1 MRINPLLVQS
11 LASLR
16 TALETQKNA
25 AAEQEKLIRTQ
36 RTELG
41 ALWQDKLLPSQS
53 QSTDLNDENDG
64 QGLQILLAKIQLP
77 KRRKVHHNS
86 ELLSTKAARVPDG
99 IHSGYAANEISDI
112 LERDEL
118 PMPDVSTTISPW
130 AVLSWMVP
138 WAGLA

>member
-1 MRINPLLVQS
+1 MRINLLLVQS

-36 RTELG
+36 RAELG

-64 QGLQILLAKIQLP
+64 QGSTDPAGQDP
-77 KRRKVHHNS
+77 F
-86 ELLSTKAARVPDG
+86 TKAQKG
-99 IHSGYAANEISDI
+99 TS
-112 LERDEL
+112 
-118 PMPDVSTTISPW
+118 
-130 AVLSWMVP
+130 
-138 WAGLA
+138 

>member
-36 RTELG
+36 RAELG

-53 QSTDLNDENDG
+53 
-64 QGLQILLAKIQLP
+64 
-77 KRRKVHHNS
+77 
-86 ELLSTKAARVPDG
+86 
-99 IHSGYAANEISDI
+99 
-112 LERDEL
+112 
-118 PMPDVSTTISPW
+118 
-130 AVLSWMVP
+130 
-138 WAGLA
+138 

>member
-36 RTELG
+36 RAELG

-86 ELLSTKAARVPDG
+86 ELLSTKVARVPDG
-99 IHSGYAANEISDI
+99 N
-112 LERDEL
+112 
-118 PMPDVSTTISPW
+118 
-130 AVLSWMVP
+130 
-138 WAGLA
+138 GLCSKWDLWHFRTR

>member
-36 RTELG
+36 RAELG

-64 QGLQILLAKIQLP
+64 QGSTDLLAKIQLP

-86 ELLSTKAARVPDG
+86 EPLSNKVARVPDG
-99 IHSGYAANEISDI
+99 NGYAANGISGI

-130 AVLSWMVP
+130 AVLSWMIP

>member
-25 AAEQEKLIRTQ
+25 AAEQEELIRTQ
-36 RTELG
+36 RAELG

-77 KRRKVHHNS
+77 TRRKVHHNS
-86 ELLSTKAARVPDG
+86 ELLSTKVARVPDG
-99 IHSGYAANEISDI
+99 NGLCSKWDLWHS
-112 LERDEL
+112 R
-118 PMPDVSTTISPW
+118 TR
-130 AVLSWMVP
+130 
-138 WAGLA
+138 